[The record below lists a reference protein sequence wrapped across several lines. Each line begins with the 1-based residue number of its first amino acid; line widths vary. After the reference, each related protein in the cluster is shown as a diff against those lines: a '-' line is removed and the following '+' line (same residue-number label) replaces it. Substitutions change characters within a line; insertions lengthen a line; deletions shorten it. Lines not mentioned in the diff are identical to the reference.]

1 MMASKPRLQSASV
14 LDRWI
19 KPLRGKFISGDFQ
32 ERCHS
37 LAAFQA
43 TWLNGS
49 A

>member
-1 MMASKPRLQSASV
+1 VVA
-14 LDRWI
+14 DGE
-19 KPLRGKFISGDFQ
+19 PLEITKALAAAKDAENGDFQ

-43 TWLNGS
+43 TWINGS

>member
-1 MMASKPRLQSASV
+1 LLWKLL
-14 LDRWI
+14 LDGL
-19 KPLRGKFISGDFQ
+19 KKAFFGDFQ

-43 TWLNGS
+43 TWINGS